1 MAIIVDKIQKKKDI
15 ALSCKELFVNNSIN
29 ELTIAQVAKTAGVGK
44 GTIYEYFKNKEDIVF
59 EIVNILL
66 QEHNEQK
73 RQKMQ
78 AIKSSKEKLKIF
90 FYVFYD
96 DENEQLR
103 KLYKEFISISLMNYN
118 KEMMIFQTK
127 CATTYFNWFEEIIQE
142 GIDKGELIDD
152 AKKLARGL
160 FVMGEGMFIS
170 SEVTTTIDDLKK
182 ELDTF
187 FDTIFDLMEVKDET
201 KVTTADSS
209 TSRIWG

>member
-1 MAIIVDKIQKKKDI
+1 MAIIVDKVQKKKDI
-15 ALSCKELFVNNSIN
+15 ALSCKELFVNNSIKD
-29 ELTIAQVAKTAGVGK
+29 LTISQVAKTAGVGK

-66 QEHNEQK
+66 QEHNEKK
-73 RQKMQ
+73 REKIQ
-78 AIKSSKEKLKIF
+78 ALNSAKDRVKIF

-96 DENEQLR
+96 DDNEQLR
-103 KLYKEFISISLMNYN
+103 KLYKEFISISLMTPN
-118 KEMMIFQTK
+118 KEMMQFQTK

-142 GIDKGELIDD
+142 GIDNGELIKD

-160 FVMGEGMFIS
+160 FVVGEGMFIS

-182 ELDTF
+182 EFDLF
-187 FDTIFDLMEVKDET
+187 FDTIFDLMEVKNE
-201 KVTTADSS
+201 TTATASS